1 MGWANKWGNKM
12 REEDKGYLLRMMLG
26 EVNRE
31 WRDLSRQSGNEA
43 KLSRMGDLR
52 AQRLALMTE
61 IFELDQKS
69 RRAG

>member
-1 MGWANKWGNKM
+1 M
-12 REEDKGYLLRMMLG
+12 REEDKGNLLRMMLG

-31 WRDLSRQSGNEA
+31 WRELSRQTGNEA
-43 KLSRMGDLR
+43 KLSRMSELR

>member
-1 MGWANKWGNKM
+1 M